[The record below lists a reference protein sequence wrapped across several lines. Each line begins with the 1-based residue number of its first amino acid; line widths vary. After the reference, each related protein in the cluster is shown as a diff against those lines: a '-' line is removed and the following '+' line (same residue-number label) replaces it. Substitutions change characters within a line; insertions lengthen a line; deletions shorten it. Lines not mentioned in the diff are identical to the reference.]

1 MYVSVYMSVCVCECV
16 YECVCMCVCECECMR
31 ACMCACSQ
39 TTYEQTDPTENN
51 SYTSILYAAVTN
63 PINTGDS
70 QREGRPGEAGDYS
83 TEDSSQT
90 RKWSTVTRT
99 LIVNQTHMPAS
110 GPQIKPTLTLTLTLT
125 VE

>member
-70 QREGRPGEAGDYS
+70 QREGRPEK
-83 TEDSSQT
+83 Q
-90 RKWSTVTRT
+90 VT
-99 LIVNQTHMPAS
+99 IVLKTQVRPGS
-110 GPQIKPTLTLTLTLT
+110 GRQLQ
-125 VE
+125 EH